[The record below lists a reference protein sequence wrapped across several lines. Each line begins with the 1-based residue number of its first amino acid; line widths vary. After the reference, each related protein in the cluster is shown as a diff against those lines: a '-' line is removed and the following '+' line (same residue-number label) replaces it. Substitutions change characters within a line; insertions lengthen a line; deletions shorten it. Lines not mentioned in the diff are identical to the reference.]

1 LYYILAEL
9 QGFEVKDVNA
19 GRVARAP
26 RSETFDLV
34 LYYVAGRYHHATQK
48 GRKRTLDSVKWE
60 VYPNTLEWP
69 EIPADAAEV
78 KRAIVVL
85 DDAGNELARTET
97 RSIVEFDEAGN
108 VLSGDK
114 VKAFKRGAVELDEA
128 GNELSMD
135 KLRRAVL
142 KLDADG
148 NELSGSK
155 E

>member
-1 LYYILAEL
+1 MCTAWLAKDYSVCGEDKKLDVLGQIGIVLASLVYYYA
-9 QGFEVKDVNA
+9 
-19 GRVARAP
+19 
-26 RSETFDLV
+26 
-34 LYYVAGRYHHATQK
+34 AGRYYHATQK
-48 GRKRTLDSVKWE
+48 GRKRSLDSVKWD
-60 VYPNTLEWP
+60 VDPNTLEWP

-142 KLDADG
+142 ELDADG